1 MISITSAN
9 NLRANKNNK
18 NPRKMK
24 EKTYEFF
31 IIYTLI
37 SRLRQI
43 TFPKTGRNRN
53 CTRKTYYVQHKA
65 TGKILFI
72 SGIYKEIK
80 R

>member
-37 SRLRQI
+37 FKI
-43 TFPKTGRNRN
+43 TTDYISKNGPEPQLPPKNIL
-53 CTRKTYYVQHKA
+53 CA
-65 TGKILFI
+65 T
-72 SGIYKEIK
+72 
-80 R
+80 